1 MATCS
6 QTLRSFYICFLL
18 SAVRLQLR
26 PDLQLLFQVTYHF
39 KGHCRLMCLPDPLQ
53 ETEGLWEEKEGLY
66 HWPWNRHTSIVVIKR
81 DSVIKLPNKLTFLNY
96 GHGLESPESE
106 SHLVMLD
113 SATAWIYNPWTSLG
127 QNTGV
132 GSDSILQGIFPTQ
145 ESKQSLQHCRWIF
158 YQLSCKGS
166 PRITWSA

>member
-18 SAVRLQLR
+18 SAARLQLR

-113 SATAWIYNPWTSLG
+113 SATAWIYNPWTFWAK
-127 QNTGV
+127 
-132 GSDSILQGIFPTQ
+132 ILEWVAIPF
-145 ESKQSLQHCRWIF
+145 F
-158 YQLSCKGS
+158 KGS
-166 PRITWSA
+166 SQPRNRSRVSSIAGGFFTS